1 MRPKTKRR
9 VSSLFA
15 LLIVG
20 SVALL
25 VPGFAQERLD
35 ARIGSASPS
44 TARHSHQHDVTV
56 DSLKQGK
63 TEYQLKGSSEGSHR
77 VVFTKQQLA
86 DILNGTTVIV
96 QSEKSQEAGN
106 VKAHQ
111 HRVTVTVKTEE
122 RERSGW

>member
-1 MRPKTKRR
+1 MRPKSKRR
-9 VSSLFA
+9 VLLV

-20 SVALL
+20 SLALP
-25 VPGFAQERLD
+25 VPGFAQEQLD
-35 ARIGSASPS
+35 IRIGSASPS
-44 TARHSHQHDVTV
+44 TDRHSHQHDITV

-63 TEYQLKGSSEGSHR
+63 AEYQLKGSSEVSHR
-77 VVFTKQQLA
+77 VVLTKQQLA
-86 DILNGTTVIV
+86 DILNGTTVII
-96 QSEKSQEAGN
+96 QSDKSQDAGN